1 VNDDELK
8 TPEAGKSDAA
18 HAVARA
24 GLSAIPFAGGA
35 AVELFSA
42 VVQPP
47 LEKRRIAWMNSVGE
61 KLKELE
67 NSGLD
72 LEGLQENENFISTV
86 MYASQL
92 ALKTHREEKLT
103 MLRNVITNAAL
114 GQSPEEAIEHMFL
127 GFIDSLSALQIQILR
142 AFQAPEAPVN
152 MSMGGLSHILE
163 LNVPALKNRREL
175 YDQLW
180 KDLYSRGLVNT
191 DGLHMT
197 MSGSGL
203 SQKRTTGL
211 GDMFLKFVAGP
222 SE

>member
-1 VNDDELK
+1 MDDDELK

-18 HAVARA
+18 HAAARA

-72 LEGLQENENFISTV
+72 LEGLRENENFISTV

-127 GFIDSLSALQIQILR
+127 GFIDSLSALQILR
-142 AFQAPEAPVN
+142 AFQAPEVPAN

-163 LNVPALKNRREL
+163 LNVPALKNQREL

-180 KDLYSRGLVNT
+180 KDLYSRGLVIAE
-191 DGLHMT
+191 GLHVTMT
-197 MSGSGL
+197 GSGL
-203 SQKRTTGL
+203 SQKGTTGL
-211 GDMFLKFVAGP
+211 GDTFLKFIAGP
-222 SE
+222 SK